1 MKNLLR
7 CTLSALL
14 LSLATPTL
22 STLYAAPPEDV
33 FELYTVQEGES
44 AAQLAA
50 RFLGHAEAAPELLQ
64 FNAISNPNEV
74 QAGRILAIPHGAR
87 DLALHR
93 LAEADEAFE
102 RARAAAA
109 DRFATNL
116 FHLAGTLRTAAHKNR
131 QRAVYDQAAAQAA
144 VVEKIAA
151 LAVAEADRT
160 APVADQARI
169 TAVSGPVQWSAPGA
183 KNWQAADAGTELAV
197 GARVKT
203 GPNGRADLTLADGSA
218 LQLQA
223 DSEFELAE
231 LTRDRRDQ
239 KRTSRL
245 QVQVGEML
253 GRITPR
259 ENTNSQFHILSNG
272 SVTAI
277 RGTELRV
284 GSDEARAVR
293 VAVLEGEVALNSAG
307 QKITLPENFGS
318 VVPFNQPPAPP
329 VKLLPAPRP
338 GGPESLTT
346 AVQRVALAWTPTDP
360 IAKPAA
366 YRVEIATD
374 PAFTRIV
381 QDQRVSRE
389 SWTSDTLAPGE
400 YLWRVSSLD
409 ANQLQGPSTEAR
421 ALAILRNLAL
431 TIQPSL
437 DPVDKAGAKVVSPL
451 YAFAAVPDRDSS
463 VVDVEYSLDG
473 GPYQPLTQPLSLNEA
488 GPRTLRARGVG
499 VDGEVGAEAE
509 LAVLVDAAAPEIGIS
524 VSPHR
529 AHPKL
534 VKAFTVTLSA
544 SDDTGV
550 AALEYQLN
558 DKPFT
563 AYQGP
568 IEMGA
573 HSTYTLAFRAAD
585 TVGNVSE
592 TRTVNFPAEPAPR
605 GTLPER

>member
-1 MKNLLR
+1 MNSRMRPTLTALATMLILLA
-7 CTLSALL
+7 SALTRT
-14 LSLATPTL
+14 ARGGD
-22 STLYAAPPEDV
+22 A
-33 FELYTVQEGES
+33 FELYTVQEGDS

-50 RFLGHAEAAPELLQ
+50 RFLGHADAAPELLQ
-64 FNAISNPNEV
+64 FNAIANPNDIQV
-74 QAGRILAIPHGAR
+74 GRILAIPRSSRAAALQQLGA
-87 DLALHR
+87 
-93 LAEADEAFE
+93 ADEAFE
-102 RARAAAA
+102 AARAAAA

-116 FHLAGTLRTAAHKNR
+116 FQLAGSLRTAAHKNR
-131 QRAVYDQAAAQAA
+131 QRASYDQAVAQAA
-144 VVEKIAA
+144 VVEKIAV
-151 LAVAEADRT
+151 LAITEADRT
-160 APVADQARI
+160 APVADPARI

-183 KNWQAADAGTELAV
+183 KDWQNARVGTELAV

-203 GPNGRADLTLADGSA
+203 GPAGRADLILADGSA
-218 LQLQA
+218 LQLQS
-223 DSEFELAE
+223 DSEFHLAE

-245 QVQVGEML
+245 QVQVGELL

-307 QKITLPENFGS
+307 QKISLPANFGA
-318 VVPFNQPPAPP
+318 VVPLNQPPSPP

-338 GGPESLTT
+338 GGPEARTT
-346 AVQRVALAWTPTDP
+346 AVQRVALDWTPMDP
-360 IAKPAA
+360 MAKPAA

-374 PAFTRIV
+374 PDFTRIV
-381 QDQRVSRE
+381 QDRRVARE
-389 SWTSDTLAPGE
+389 GWTSDTLAPGD

-409 ANQLQGPSTEAR
+409 INQLQGPSTEAR
-421 ALAILRNLAL
+421 ALTILRNLAL
-431 TIQPSL
+431 NIHPSIA
-437 DPVDKAGAKVVSPL
+437 PVEKDGTRVVSPL
-451 YAFAAVPDRDSS
+451 YAFAAVPERDTS
-463 VVDVEYSLDG
+463 VVDVEYSVDG
-473 GPYQPLTQPLSLNEA
+473 GPYRPLIQPLKLNEA
-488 GPRTLRARGVG
+488 GARTLRARGVG
-499 VDGEVGAEAE
+499 ADGEVGAEAE
-509 LAVLVDAAAPEIGIS
+509 LSVRVDAAAPEIGIS

-534 VKAFTVTLSA
+534 VKAFTVSLSA

-550 AALEYQLN
+550 TALEYQLN
-558 DKPFT
+558 DRPFT
-563 AYQGP
+563 AYEGP

-573 HSTYTLAFRAAD
+573 HSSYTLAFRATDA
-585 TVGNVSE
+585 VGNVSE

-605 GTLPER
+605 GSLPER